1 MLSGVTDRDAAW
13 AELHAA
19 APLGWWV
26 GTFPRLLVSAMLIG
40 LLTTCA
46 SPVPSET
53 GSTPAPM
60 SPEASLEAPWAP
72 DGKSVDPVTAHLLRR
87 YGLVP
92 RGPTTTM
99 NVRLGELDELPWAL
113 YLEASREIGLG
124 RGWRPDTAAKLRQTP
139 VVSVAGVNG
148 GRVHVLITDA
158 GLAGAWMS
166 DDATV
171 PGLHALSA
179 GP

>member
-1 MLSGVTDRDAAW
+1 MSADLEAAW
-13 AELHAA
+13 SAVHDAT
-19 APLGWWV
+19 PPGWWV
-26 GTFPRLLVSAMLIG
+26 RIAALLRLLLLTMLMG
-40 LLTTCA
+40 LLTACA
-46 SPVPSET
+46 STVPPAT
-53 GSTPAPM
+53 GSLLAPT

-72 DGKSVDPVTAHLLRR
+72 DGRSVDPLTAQLLRR

-99 NVRLGELDELPWAL
+99 NVRIGELDELPWAL

-124 RGWRPDTAAKLRQTP
+124 RGWRPDTEAELRQTP
-139 VVSVAGVNG
+139 VVSVVGING
-148 GRVHVLITDA
+148 GGVTVLITDA

-166 DDATV
+166 DDVTV
-171 PGLHALSA
+171 PGLYALSA